1 MTYLLF
7 ISITGGVGIIGALL
21 FSLRAKWPL
30 GRLLLPSLSIL
41 FLSAGLA
48 EYFASFDHDLV
59 LKAFWTRLSVVLH
72 FLIGISLLELTV
84 SFLGKEGIG
93 TPIIFNSRPIRLR
106 LFWRPLI
113 VVALEVAV
121 LGQWFTYAID
131 GSDVIVA
138 LNRLGEALFAVLFGY
153 HLLTLYA
160 VEKLFRNATTM
171 QKRVFILYIASC
183 GLIALGSMILL
194 VRILFFRQVTF
205 EIVRIHAALCA
216 VFFPGMLIGL
226 TRYRLWQEHIVIGR
240 GMVYTSITILFF
252 GLFLITLGVLA
263 SAVRLLG
270 IHFNEFEGFVVLFAL
285 LFIGILLIF
294 SPHMRTTITG
304 LSRKYIYKSKYD
316 YRDQLLRLHAA
327 HQTTGEVTQTIRAF
341 IDNLRYTII
350 VKNAH
355 VFLRSPNENSFTC
368 LEDAPPPSRRQTTFR
383 ANSPLI
389 RLFEDNTVSAVSIG
403 DPGPEIVRQALESER
418 ETLDKL
424 SISHLFAINHE
435 NLLVGILGID
445 TGKRLFDSEDLM
457 LITMFCESIG
467 TAIFR
472 DRIERERIEQKQFE
486 SFSHMASFIVHDIKN
501 QVATLSLVTKN
512 AHENINDHDFHP
524 VLLRSLENCS
534 GNLNTL
540 INKLQSPPKK
550 ELLIKSNVECNALV
564 AAIVEQT
571 KGALP
576 EGISIHSA
584 PTDIPVVT
592 ADPTAL
598 SYVLKNLIINAIEA
612 LGKEGSITCTTGA
625 LNTMVQDDTY
635 HFGLTAFDH
644 ENHSI
649 FITVEDNGP
658 GMSRTFMEQRLFKPF
673 HTTKDK
679 GIGIGLYQ
687 CKTLVESMGGRL
699 LCWSEAGKGTR
710 FCIIL

>member
-216 VFFPGMLIGL
+216 IFFPGMLIGL

-240 GMVYTSITILFF
+240 INFF
-252 GLFLITLGVLA
+252 SQI
-263 SAVRLLG
+263 
-270 IHFNEFEGFVVLFAL
+270 
-285 LFIGILLIF
+285 
-294 SPHMRTTITG
+294 
-304 LSRKYIYKSKYD
+304 
-316 YRDQLLRLHAA
+316 
-327 HQTTGEVTQTIRAF
+327 
-341 IDNLRYTII
+341 
-350 VKNAH
+350 
-355 VFLRSPNENSFTC
+355 
-368 LEDAPPPSRRQTTFR
+368 
-383 ANSPLI
+383 
-389 RLFEDNTVSAVSIG
+389 
-403 DPGPEIVRQALESER
+403 
-418 ETLDKL
+418 
-424 SISHLFAINHE
+424 
-435 NLLVGILGID
+435 
-445 TGKRLFDSEDLM
+445 
-457 LITMFCESIG
+457 
-467 TAIFR
+467 
-472 DRIERERIEQKQFE
+472 DRI
-486 SFSHMASFIVHDIKN
+486 
-501 QVATLSLVTKN
+501 
-512 AHENINDHDFHP
+512 
-524 VLLRSLENCS
+524 
-534 GNLNTL
+534 
-540 INKLQSPPKK
+540 SP
-550 ELLIKSNVECNALV
+550 
-564 AAIVEQT
+564 
-571 KGALP
+571 
-576 EGISIHSA
+576 
-584 PTDIPVVT
+584 
-592 ADPTAL
+592 
-598 SYVLKNLIINAIEA
+598 
-612 LGKEGSITCTTGA
+612 GSVFPDRHI
-625 LNTMVQDDTY
+625 
-635 HFGLTAFDH
+635 
-644 ENHSI
+644 
-649 FITVEDNGP
+649 
-658 GMSRTFMEQRLFKPF
+658 
-673 HTTKDK
+673 
-679 GIGIGLYQ
+679 
-687 CKTLVESMGGRL
+687 
-699 LCWSEAGKGTR
+699 
-710 FCIIL
+710 